1 MQIWLQVNT
10 VKTLITLREV
20 KTNKE
25 KEMSKLAKGNRPRI
39 KNGKN
44 NLGLQSVIHGIDN
57 NPAITAADPKAKFIA
72 KKK

>member
-1 MQIWLQVNT
+1 
-10 VKTLITLREV
+10 
-20 KTNKE
+20 
-25 KEMSKLAKGNRPRI
+25 MSKLAKGNRPRI

-72 KKK
+72 KNN